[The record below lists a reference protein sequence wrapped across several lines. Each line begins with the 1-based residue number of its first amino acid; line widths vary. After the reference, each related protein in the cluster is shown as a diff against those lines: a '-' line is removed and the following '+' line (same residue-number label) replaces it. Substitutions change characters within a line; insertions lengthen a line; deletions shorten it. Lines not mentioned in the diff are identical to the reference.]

1 MDAKYFNILI
11 PKKLLYLGRV
21 AYVAGGAGTVGRGI
35 VEALL
40 KEEAKVWISSRDE
53 NRLNEIKN
61 SLPVGLRSNLH
72 TIKSEID
79 TEVDCARVRDEILR
93 VDKQINHVVSS
104 LGNKIVNIEKYCHNF
119 NIN

>member
-1 MDAKYFNILI
+1 
-11 PKKLLYLGRV
+11 
-21 AYVAGGAGTVGRGI
+21 

-40 KEEAKVWISSRDE
+40 NEGAKVWISSRDE

-61 SLPVGLRSNLH
+61 SLPEAIRTNLN

-79 TEVDCARVRDEILR
+79 TEADCARVRDEILR

-104 LGNKIVNIEKYCHNF
+104 LGIY
-119 NIN
+119 